1 MDIDTN
7 VKKSTK
13 SHSEKPS
20 EYYRRM
26 RPEYFPD
33 SEVIYEVPLTEELFD
48 AQMNLL
54 STKKLQSAFESF
66 IVDVAMRLITPN
78 IKPQTGPDGGGDG
91 KVDAETYETSSD
103 CSDKW
108 YSEEEGATGKEKW
121 AFAISCKTQ
130 WKPKVESDVKKIAG
144 TNRGYTRVLF
154 FSNQY
159 IKSSVRANLEKKLS
173 DQYGVRIDIFDRLWC
188 SQAVFRQGCLDI
200 ALLRLRF

>member
-1 MDIDTN
+1 
-7 VKKSTK
+7 
-13 SHSEKPS
+13 
-20 EYYRRM
+20 
-26 RPEYFPD
+26 
-33 SEVIYEVPLTEELFD
+33 
-48 AQMNLL
+48 
-54 STKKLQSAFESF
+54 
-66 IVDVAMRLITPN
+66 MRLITPN

-121 AFAISCKTQ
+121 AFAISCKKQ

-159 IKSSVRANLEKKLS
+159 IKSSVRANLEKNLS

-188 SQAVFRQGCLDI
+188 SQVVFRQGCLDI
-200 ALLRLRF
+200 ALLRLRFSDEYKRCTRRVGAHDKRRQERLAEIEKTILRPISGLDTGYIDEL